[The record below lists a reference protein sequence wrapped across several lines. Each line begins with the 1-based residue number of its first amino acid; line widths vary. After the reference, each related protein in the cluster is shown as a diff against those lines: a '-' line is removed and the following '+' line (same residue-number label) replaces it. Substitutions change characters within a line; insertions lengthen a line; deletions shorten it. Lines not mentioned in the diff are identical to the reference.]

1 MSGNSTI
8 SIKNKK
14 ASFEYLFLDKY
25 IAGMQLYGT
34 EIKSIR
40 ASEVNINDAFC
51 SFIDKELFIR
61 GMHIGEYKQATY
73 NNHPTK
79 RDRKLLLNKSELEKL
94 SYQLKDK
101 GLTIIPLRLFINEK
115 GLAKL
120 EIALAKGKKTFDKRD
135 DIKKRDTERET
146 MRRLK

>member
-1 MSGNSTI
+1 MAENSTI
-8 SIKNKK
+8 SIRNKK

-40 ASEVNINDAFC
+40 ESEVNINDAFC
-51 SFIDKELFIR
+51 SFTGGELFIK

-73 NNHPTK
+73 NNHETK
-79 RDRKLLLNKSELEKL
+79 RDRKLLLNKKELEKL

-135 DIKKRDTERET
+135 DIKKRDVERET